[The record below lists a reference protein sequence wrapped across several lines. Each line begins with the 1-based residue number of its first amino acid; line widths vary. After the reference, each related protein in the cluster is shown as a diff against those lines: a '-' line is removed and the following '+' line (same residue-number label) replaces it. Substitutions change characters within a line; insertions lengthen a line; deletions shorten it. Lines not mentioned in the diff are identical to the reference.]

1 MFHATTFD
9 WIFFYILLETVL
21 LAAVSLRIYL
31 LQKECYLQRKTDARG
46 STNIK
51 VYNKS

>member
-1 MFHATTFD
+1 MFDATTFD
-9 WIFFYILLETVL
+9 WFFNILLETVL
-21 LAAVSLRIYL
+21 QATVSPRIYL
-31 LQKECYLQRKTDARG
+31 LRKECYLQRKTDARG